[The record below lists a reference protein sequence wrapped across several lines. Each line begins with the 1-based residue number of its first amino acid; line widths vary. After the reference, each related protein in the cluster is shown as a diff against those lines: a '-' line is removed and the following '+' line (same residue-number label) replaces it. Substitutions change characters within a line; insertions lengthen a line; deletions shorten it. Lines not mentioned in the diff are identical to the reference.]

1 MILTT
6 YRRYRAGSLCYTH
19 LLALQT
25 GGYVDHRMALSLT
38 WYPGLFRTDWKRGR
52 Q

>member
-6 YRRYRAGSLCYTH
+6 YRRYRAGHLCYTH

-25 GGYVDHRMALSLT
+25 GGYVDHKATLALQWS
-38 WYPGLFRTDWKRGR
+38 PGLFRVERGR
-52 Q
+52 A